1 MQFLR
6 ASFLRVKFPIP
17 GQLWSWRKVEQ
28 LLKFSHEMDL
38 AAAFQYVHTFLS
50 RNDRIA
56 IEIRCPLLELR
67 EILDCFQRS
76 LRAK

>member
-17 GQLWSWRKVEQ
+17 TQLRGWRKVEQ
-28 LLKFSHEMDL
+28 FLKFSHEMNL
-38 AAAFQYVHTFLS
+38 AAAFQYVHPFLS
-50 RNDRIA
+50 RDDRVA
-56 IEIRCPLLELR
+56 IEICGPLLELR